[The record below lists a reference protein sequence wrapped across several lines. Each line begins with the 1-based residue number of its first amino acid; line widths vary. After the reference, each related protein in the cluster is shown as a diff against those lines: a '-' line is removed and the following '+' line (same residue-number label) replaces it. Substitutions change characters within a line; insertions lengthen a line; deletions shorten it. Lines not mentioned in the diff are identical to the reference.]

1 MVFCLYFRCS
11 TYSECTRLGDTHW
24 LPSVKNECLSID
36 LSIDLSRYAYKIE
49 GKLLVHFTEF
59 FKLYSRLTLSLYFN
73 LISICWETFFL
84 STIAIWCQAKRGN
97 KTNGETK
104 KIKSI
109 LSTCFTREIE
119 IVYCFSWLKPDS
131 SVGRA

>member
-24 LPSVKNECLSID
+24 LPSVKNECLNID

-84 STIAIWCQAKRGN
+84 STMRFGAKRNEG
-97 KTNGETK
+97 TNRMARQK
-104 KIKSI
+104 KLRAYLVHVSHEKSK
-109 LSTCFTREIE
+109 LF
-119 IVYCFSWLKPDS
+119 IV
-131 SVGRA
+131 SVG

>member
-24 LPSVKNECLSID
+24 LPSVKD

-84 STIAIWCQAKRGN
+84 STMRFGAKRNEG
-97 KTNGETK
+97 TK
-104 KIKSI
+104 RMARQKKLRAYLVHVSHEKSK
-109 LSTCFTREIE
+109 LF
-119 IVYCFSWLKPDS
+119 IV
-131 SVGRA
+131 SVG